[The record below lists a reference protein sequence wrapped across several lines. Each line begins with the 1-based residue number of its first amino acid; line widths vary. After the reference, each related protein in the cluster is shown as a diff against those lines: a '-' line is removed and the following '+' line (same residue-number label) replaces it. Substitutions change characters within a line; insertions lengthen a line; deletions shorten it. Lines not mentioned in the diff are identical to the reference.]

1 MDLKNRCH
9 GIVMEIWY
17 SIKHFDKEYQQLCKE
32 KSLLYSPSFLHDVL
46 SCFKKQIIYSILMNP
61 FLSVFEP
68 LLTNIACHIL
78 SLRNRRRRVI
88 NKWRKKRIPSC
99 NTEDLSFSPFGT
111 QRIELVIDR
120 KKYTFHSY
128 ELQQLI
134 MSSLLHTEHYMIVDP
149 LPIKNPYTG
158 IPFTKPI
165 LYYLYVNLKVHPLFF
180 YFAKMGFDPNQFLLH
195 YEGLLRTHLIEKTIL
210 EYNDEKVKK
219 VCKKMLEELTIYNFS
234 TGDYEVIINIEK
246 INQPLKPFILQY
258 YHSLFSLNPYQR
270 ELEYKSLIRK
280 LFLLRDNPNIFMY
293 IIP

>member
-1 MDLKNRCH
+1 
-9 GIVMEIWY
+9 MEVNY
-17 SIKHFDKEYQQLCKE
+17 SIRHFDEEYQQLCKE
-32 KSLLYSPSFLHDVL
+32 KSLLYSPSFLHDIL
-46 SCFKKQIIYSILMNP
+46 SCVKYISSIFTNP
-61 FLSVFEP
+61 FLSAFEP
-68 LLTNIACHIL
+68 LLTTIACHRL

-88 NKWRKKRIPSC
+88 NKWRKRRIPSC
-99 NTEDLSFSPFGT
+99 NTEDLSFTPFGKE
-111 QRIELVIDR
+111 RIELVIDR

-134 MSSLLHTEHYMIVDP
+134 QSSLLHTEYYMIVDP

-158 IPFTKPI
+158 IPFTKNV

-180 YFAKMGFDPNQFLLH
+180 YFAKMGFDSNQFLLH

-210 EYNDEKVKK
+210 EYNDTKVKT

-234 TGDYEVIINIEK
+234 TGKYEAIITIDK
-246 INQPLKPFILQY
+246 IKKPKPFILQY

-270 ELEYKSLIRK
+270 ELEYKSLVRK
-280 LFLLRDNPNIFMY
+280 LFLLRENPDIFMY